1 MRVKDYICR
10 NYLKIAATVNVEI
23 KKNHVFLVSGDQLL
37 RQAIALAER
46 DYSDEED
53 QEAAINKAVGR
64 LIKYYKKEEGGI

>member
-1 MRVKDYICR
+1 M
-10 NYLKIAATVNVEI
+10 NVEI